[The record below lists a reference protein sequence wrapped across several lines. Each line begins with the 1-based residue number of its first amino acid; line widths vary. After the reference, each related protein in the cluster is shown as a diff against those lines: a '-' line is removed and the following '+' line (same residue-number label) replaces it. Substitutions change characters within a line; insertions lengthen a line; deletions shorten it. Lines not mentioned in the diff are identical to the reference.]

1 MRAEPKEPAAKAGK
15 ARVRRKSVVALTRE
29 MVQNHALSG
38 DLAGFPASPK
48 KKRQLGLVDASSANV
63 ANYSPQGKREHRLED
78 QGGIVGGF
86 LAPMHVREGMSDVV
100 SGFVAPLGPQDAK
113 KEKREKRKEKDMMAR
128 EKKGFRPK
136 CHLDPLPP
144 IGRAA

>member
-1 MRAEPKEPAAKAGK
+1 M
-15 ARVRRKSVVALTRE
+15 
-29 MVQNHALSG
+29 
-38 DLAGFPASPK
+38 
-48 KKRQLGLVDASSANV
+48 
-63 ANYSPQGKREHRLED
+63 
-78 QGGIVGGF
+78 GGF

-100 SGFVAPLGPQDAK
+100 SGFVAPLGAQDAK